1 MGIAS
6 HYTTVIMARTRSQ
19 KGSSSPLTK
28 GMSSPKV
35 LKIAKSKKSEAKA
48 SPKAS
53 KPKEP
58 AAPKVNDLSS
68 ARILKA
74 VKALAKFVAGEAAEK
89 ESSNGKAQL
98 FDDNDENKSVFV
110 QINTKKFQAS
120 KPNFKPKTIK
130 LSHLIHDDGEN
141 NFKVC
146 LILRDQLIT
155 SEEQLLKVEDA
166 NLRSLHQI
174 VLLDTLKKEYK
185 NFEKRRQ
192 FYSEYDMFLFDD
204 ALMNLMP
211 TLLGKTFYGKGNLKL
226 PIPIRVTSTSNPK
239 ALSLDTVKN
248 QLEKALLSTAYLLPV
263 GVNIS
268 IKVGSFAGPLSNEE
282 VAANISDVISSFDL
296 SSLKSILLKT
306 EASPALPLFETEKLF
321 DEEDVQ
327 KEEPEE
333 NEDEDSTGVK
343 LSAYEKG
350 LLELGDPD
358 EVAKLIGK
366 KMGQTVLKERTKKTP
381 KPAKVTKPSKK
392 TKSSKK

>member
-1 MGIAS
+1 MSISS
-6 HYTTVIMARTRSQ
+6 HHTTVVMARTRSQ
-19 KGSSSPLTK
+19 KGSSSPSAK
-28 GMSSPKV
+28 AVSSPKV
-35 LKIAKSKKSEAKA
+35 LKVAKSKKAEAKP

-53 KPKEP
+53 KAKKPVAPKE
-58 AAPKVNDLSS
+58 NDLSS

-74 VKALAKFVAGEAAEK
+74 VKALSKFAAGADNEK

-130 LSHLIHDDGEN
+130 LSHLMYEDGEN

-155 SEEQLLKVEDA
+155 SEDQLLKVEDA

-239 ALSLDTVKN
+239 TLSLDTVKN

-282 VAANISDVISSFDL
+282 VAANISDVISSFEL

-306 EASPALPLFETEKLF
+306 EASPALPLFETEKLY
-321 DEEDVQ
+321 DDEDVKQ
-327 KEEPEE
+327 EDAEE
-333 NEDEDSTGVK
+333 NGDKESTGVK
-343 LSAYEKG
+343 LSTYEKG

-366 KMGQTVLKERTKKTP
+366 KMGQTVLKERTKKVS
-381 KPAKVTKPSKK
+381 KVTKPSKK

>member
-1 MGIAS
+1 
-6 HYTTVIMARTRSQ
+6 MARTRSQ

-35 LKIAKSKKSEAKA
+35 SKIAKSKKSEAKA

-130 LSHLIHDDGEN
+130 LSHSIHDDGEN

-155 SEEQLLKVEDA
+155 SEEQLSKVEDA

-174 VLLDTLKKEYK
+174 VSLDTLKKEYK

-211 TLLGKTFYGKGNLKL
+211 TLLGKTFYGKGNSKL

-248 QLEKALLSTAYLLPV
+248 QLEKALSSTAYLLPV

-366 KMGQTVLKERTKKTP
+366 KMGQTVSKERTKKTP